1 MTWRLLLRRSY
12 GVRLVPVM
20 LLMWWYGAF
29 GNPPARS
36 AIERASSI
44 LYAFMMV
51 AGPVALSACLELRR
65 FTEGQILKRLSKR
78 SRLRIVAPWWAI
90 AVLPSTIAV
99 GVFVLLSGSGD
110 QIVKMSL
117 IGVVWMLAWG
127 VFGAV
132 IGMSW
137 PLALSAPTALLI
149 PFILVLYGP
158 AVSVLELRYLV
169 GYYMN
174 CCNAGEMLDPQVL
187 AAGMTMACGVL
198 VVSMVALIAS
208 RLRYHSSAIVTV
220 ILIIG
225 LVSTVLIGF
234 REVEGVGAFPAVPRT
249 GTQACLKDPT
259 VCTWDVHDLQLLGPI
274 VQKADAAWRANGVH
288 VPRAYRQGIGQSIQ
302 TTVWWSASAEDVSE
316 SALPAL
322 SAVAEGLAVA
332 PCQVRQDEVEIW
344 VQNVQD
350 RVVAWLVEHS
360 GIEVRDT
367 ALSPETREWLKSID
381 RLPIEKQASIIE
393 HDRARLRTC

>member
-1 MTWRLLLRRSY
+1 MTWHLLLRRSY

-51 AGPVALSACLELRR
+51 AGPVALSTCLELRR

-158 AVSVLELRYLV
+158 AVSVLEMMYLV
-169 GYYMN
+169 GY
-174 CCNAGEMLDPQVL
+174 
-187 AAGMTMACGVL
+187 TW
-198 VVSMVALIAS
+198 
-208 RLRYHSSAIVTV
+208 T
-220 ILIIG
+220 
-225 LVSTVLIGF
+225 
-234 REVEGVGAFPAVPRT
+234 AVMR
-249 GTQACLKDPT
+249 GRC
-259 VCTWDVHDLQLLGPI
+259 
-274 VQKADAAWRANGVH
+274 
-288 VPRAYRQGIGQSIQ
+288 
-302 TTVWWSASAEDVSE
+302 
-316 SALPAL
+316 
-322 SAVAEGLAVA
+322 
-332 PCQVRQDEVEIW
+332 
-344 VQNVQD
+344 
-350 RVVAWLVEHS
+350 
-360 GIEVRDT
+360 
-367 ALSPETREWLKSID
+367 
-381 RLPIEKQASIIE
+381 
-393 HDRARLRTC
+393 